1 MSSMRKGSWPMNR
14 SRSAANA
21 PSTASAWPSR
31 LGSPQP
37 TAPSSVST
45 RQNIHRG
52 GTRKVSIRAIFMS
65 IAGKPNLVEI
75 APGRVMVVMLA
86 ELLDRHDQAH
96 ALRREHSAPVGD
108 QLLVGAANVADV

>member
-1 MSSMRKGSWPMNR
+1 MRRASCPIKR
-14 SRSAANA
+14 SRSASNA

-37 TAPSSVST
+37 TAPPSVST

-52 GTRKVSIRAIFMS
+52 GTKKVSIRAIFIS
-65 IAGKPNLVEI
+65 FPGKLHLVEV
-75 APGRVMVVMLA
+75 APGGVMVVMLA

-96 ALRREHSAPVGD
+96 ALRRQHAP
-108 QLLVGAANVADV
+108 